1 MISSFQYIA
10 KNGQIVLVLGLIG
23 GLVFQGLA
31 SAMRP
36 WLSELV
42 MLLLAFSALRIGF
55 SDAVK
60 VLGQMKET
68 LLIVFVYQVIFP
80 LIGVG
85 FFIFFGLG
93 ETVIAMVITMVLA
106 SPSIT
111 GVTNFAIMLGH
122 RPEPTF
128 RVLVLGTFCLPI
140 TIIPVLWFLPAAG
153 SLNEVLWFS
162 IELTTLMG
170 LSIALGFI
178 FRAVLIPELS
188 SDRKMVLDGG
198 STVLLA
204 VIVVGLMSS
213 IAPTFDEN
221 PKALMFWLLVAF
233 SVNYGLQLITHMIFR
248 MVGVGSQDAS
258 IAIVAGNRNVA
269 IFLMATAVSDSEEFL
284 IFLSCYQVPMYL
296 TPILMRWMY
305 KRNRG
310 N

>member
-85 FFIFFGLG
+85 FFISLGLG
-93 ETVIAMVITMVLA
+93 GTVVALVITMVLA

-111 GVTNFAIMLGH
+111 GVTNFAILLGH

-128 RVLVLGTFCLPI
+128 RVLVIGTLCLPI

-153 SLNEVLWFS
+153 SLNEVIWIS
-162 IELTTLMG
+162 IELSTLMG

-178 FRAVLIPELS
+178 FRAVVIPELS
-188 SDRKMVLDGG
+188 SDQKIALDGG

-213 IAPTFDEN
+213 IAPTF
-221 PKALMFWLLVAF
+221 
-233 SVNYGLQLITHMIFR
+233 
-248 MVGVGSQDAS
+248 GS
-258 IAIVAGNRNVA
+258 
-269 IFLMATAVSDSEEFL
+269 
-284 IFLSCYQVPMYL
+284 
-296 TPILMRWMY
+296 
-305 KRNRG
+305 
-310 N
+310 

>member
-42 MLLLAFSALRIGF
+42 MLLLAFAALRIGF

-80 LIGVG
+80 LIGAG

-93 ETVIAMVITMVLA
+93 GTVVAMVITMVLA

-111 GVTNFAIMLGH
+111 GVTNFAILLGH

-128 RVLVLGTFCLPI
+128 RVLVIGTLCLPI

-153 SLNEVLWFS
+153 SLNEVIWIS
-162 IELTTLMG
+162 IEL
-170 LSIALGFI
+170 S
-178 FRAVLIPELS
+178 
-188 SDRKMVLDGG
+188 
-198 STVLLA
+198 
-204 VIVVGLMSS
+204 
-213 IAPTFDEN
+213 
-221 PKALMFWLLVAF
+221 
-233 SVNYGLQLITHMIFR
+233 
-248 MVGVGSQDAS
+248 
-258 IAIVAGNRNVA
+258 
-269 IFLMATAVSDSEEFL
+269 
-284 IFLSCYQVPMYL
+284 
-296 TPILMRWMY
+296 
-305 KRNRG
+305 RG
-310 N
+310 MNA

>member
-42 MLLLAFSALRIGF
+42 MLLLAFAALRIGF
-55 SDAVK
+55 PDAVK
-60 VLGQMKET
+60 VLGLIKET
-68 LLIVFVYQVIFP
+68 LLIVFVFQVIFP

-85 FFIFFGLG
+85 FFISLGLG
-93 ETVIAMVITMVLA
+93 GTVVALVITMVLA

-111 GVTNFAIMLGH
+111 GVTNFAILLGH

-128 RVLVLGTFCLPI
+128 RVLVIGTLCLPI

-153 SLNEVLWFS
+153 SLNEVIWIS
-162 IELTTLMG
+162 IEMSTLMG

-178 FRAVLIPELS
+178 FRAVVIPELS
-188 SDRKMVLDGG
+188 SDQKTALDGG

-213 IAPTFDEN
+213 IAPTFNEN
-221 PKALMFWLLVAF
+221 PKTLVFWLLIAF
-233 SVNYGLQLITHMIFR
+233 SVNYGLQLITHMIFL
-248 MVGVGSQDAS
+248 MVGLGRQDAS

-269 IFLMATAVSDSEEFL
+269 IFLMAAAVSDSEEFL

-296 TPILMRWMY
+296 TPILMRRMY
-305 KRNRG
+305 KT
-310 N
+310 

>member
-1 MISSFQYIA
+1 MISSFQFIA
-10 KNGQIVLVLGLIG
+10 KNGHIVLVLGLIG

-31 SAMRP
+31 TAMRP

-42 MLLLAFSALRIGF
+42 MLLLAFAALRIGF
-55 SDAVK
+55 LDAVK

-80 LIGVG
+80 LIGAG

-93 ETVIAMVITMVLA
+93 GTVVAMVITMVLA

-122 RPEPTF
+122 QPEPTF
-128 RVLVLGTFCLPI
+128 RVLVIGTFCLPI

-153 SLNEVLWFS
+153 SFNEVIWIS
-162 IELTTLMG
+162 IELSTLMG

-188 SDRKMVLDGG
+188 SDQKMALDGG

-213 IAPTFDEN
+213 IAPTFNEN
-221 PKALMFWLLVAF
+221 PKTLVFWLLVAF
-233 SVNYGLQLITHMIFR
+233 SVNYGLQLITHMIFL
-248 MVGVGSQDAS
+248 MVGLGRQDAS

-269 IFLMATAVSDSEEFL
+269 IFLMAAAVSDSEEFL

-305 KRNRG
+305 KT
-310 N
+310 

>member
-93 ETVIAMVITMVLA
+93 ETVIAMV
-106 SPSIT
+106 
-111 GVTNFAIMLGH
+111 
-122 RPEPTF
+122 
-128 RVLVLGTFCLPI
+128 CL
-140 TIIPVLWFLPAAG
+140 TSG
-153 SLNEVLWFS
+153 
-162 IELTTLMG
+162 
-170 LSIALGFI
+170 
-178 FRAVLIPELS
+178 
-188 SDRKMVLDGG
+188 
-198 STVLLA
+198 
-204 VIVVGLMSS
+204 
-213 IAPTFDEN
+213 
-221 PKALMFWLLVAF
+221 
-233 SVNYGLQLITHMIFR
+233 
-248 MVGVGSQDAS
+248 
-258 IAIVAGNRNVA
+258 
-269 IFLMATAVSDSEEFL
+269 
-284 IFLSCYQVPMYL
+284 C
-296 TPILMRWMY
+296 
-305 KRNRG
+305 
-310 N
+310 

>member
-10 KNGQIVLVLGLIG
+10 KNGHIVLVLGLIG

-42 MLLLAFSALRIGF
+42 MLLLAFAALRIGF
-55 SDAVK
+55 PDAVK
-60 VLGQMKET
+60 VLGLIKET
-68 LLIVFVYQVIFP
+68 LLIVFVFQVIFP
-80 LIGVG
+80 LLGVG
-85 FFIFFGLG
+85 FFISLGLG
-93 ETVIAMVITMVLA
+93 GTVVALVITMVLA

-111 GVTNFAIMLGH
+111 GVTNFAILLGH

-128 RVLVLGTFCLPI
+128 RVLVIGTLCLPI

-153 SLNEVLWFS
+153 SLNQVIWIS
-162 IELTTLMG
+162 IELSTLMG

-178 FRAVLIPELS
+178 FRAVVIPELS
-188 SDRKMVLDGG
+188 SDQKTALDGG

-213 IAPTFDEN
+213 IAPTFNEN
-221 PKALMFWLLVAF
+221 PKTLVFWLLIAF
-233 SVNYGLQLITHMIFR
+233 SVNYGLQLITHMIFL
-248 MVGVGSQDAS
+248 MVGLDRQDAS

-269 IFLMATAVSDSEEFL
+269 IFLMAAAVSDSEEFL

-296 TPILMRWMY
+296 TPILMRRMY
-305 KRNRG
+305 KT
-310 N
+310 

>member
-1 MISSFQYIA
+1 
-10 KNGQIVLVLGLIG
+10 
-23 GLVFQGLA
+23 
-31 SAMRP
+31 MRP

-42 MLLLAFSALRIGF
+42 MLLLAFAALRIGF

-60 VLGQMKET
+60 VLGLIKET

-85 FFIFFGLG
+85 FFIYLGLG
-93 ETVIAMVITMVLA
+93 GTVIALVITMVLA

-111 GVTNFAIMLGH
+111 GVTNFAILLGH

-128 RVLVLGTFCLPI
+128 RVLVIGTLCLPI

-153 SLNEVLWFS
+153 SLNEVIWIS
-162 IELTTLMG
+162 IEMSTLMG

-178 FRAVLIPELS
+178 FRAVVIPELS
-188 SDRKMVLDGG
+188 SDQKIALDGG

-213 IAPTFDEN
+213 IAPTFNEN
-221 PKALMFWLLVAF
+221 PKTLVFWLLVAF

-269 IFLMATAVSDSEEFL
+269 IFLMAAAVSDSEEFL

-305 KRNRG
+305 KT
-310 N
+310 

>member
-1 MISSFQYIA
+1 VISSFQYIA
-10 KNGQIVLVLGLIG
+10 KNGHIVLVLGLIG

-42 MLLLAFSALRIGF
+42 MLLLAFAALRIGF
-55 SDAVK
+55 PDAVK
-60 VLGQMKET
+60 VLGLIKET
-68 LLIVFVYQVIFP
+68 LLIVFVFQVIFP

-85 FFIFFGLG
+85 FFISLGLG
-93 ETVIAMVITMVLA
+93 GTVVALVITMVLA

-111 GVTNFAIMLGH
+111 GVTNFAILLGH

-128 RVLVLGTFCLPI
+128 RVLVIGTLCLPI

-153 SLNEVLWFS
+153 SLNQVIWIS
-162 IELTTLMG
+162 IELSTLMG

-178 FRAVLIPELS
+178 FRAVVIPELS
-188 SDRKMVLDGG
+188 SDQKTALDGG

-213 IAPTFDEN
+213 IAPTFNEN
-221 PKALMFWLLVAF
+221 PKTLVFWLLIAF
-233 SVNYGLQLITHMIFR
+233 SVNYGLQLITHMIFL
-248 MVGVGSQDAS
+248 MVGLGRQDAS

-269 IFLMATAVSDSEEFL
+269 IFLMAAAVSDSEEFL

-296 TPILMRWMY
+296 TPILMRRMY
-305 KRNRG
+305 KT
-310 N
+310 

>member
-10 KNGQIVLVLGLIG
+10 KNGHIVLVLGLIG

-42 MLLLAFSALRIGF
+42 MLLLAFAALRIGF
-55 SDAVK
+55 PDAVK
-60 VLGQMKET
+60 VLGLIKET
-68 LLIVFVYQVIFP
+68 LLIVFVFQVIFP

-85 FFIFFGLG
+85 FFISLGLG
-93 ETVIAMVITMVLA
+93 GTVVALVITMVLA

-111 GVTNFAIMLGH
+111 GVTNFAILLGH

-128 RVLVLGTFCLPI
+128 RVLVIGTLCLPI

-153 SLNEVLWFS
+153 SLNEVIWIS
-162 IELTTLMG
+162 IELSTLMG

-178 FRAVLIPELS
+178 FRAVVIPELS
-188 SDRKMVLDGG
+188 SDQKTALDGG

-213 IAPTFDEN
+213 IAPTFNEN
-221 PKALMFWLLVAF
+221 PKTLVFWLLIAF
-233 SVNYGLQLITHMIFR
+233 SVNYGLQLITHMIFL
-248 MVGVGSQDAS
+248 MVGLDRQDAS

-269 IFLMATAVSDSEEFL
+269 IFLMAAAVSDSEEFL

-305 KRNRG
+305 KA
-310 N
+310 

>member
-10 KNGQIVLVLGLIG
+10 KNGHIVLVLGLIG

-42 MLLLAFSALRIGF
+42 MLLLAFAALRIGF
-55 SDAVK
+55 PDAVK
-60 VLGQMKET
+60 VLGLIKET
-68 LLIVFVYQVIFP
+68 LLIVFVFQVIFP

-85 FFIFFGLG
+85 FFISLGLG
-93 ETVIAMVITMVLA
+93 GTVVALVITMVLA

-111 GVTNFAIMLGH
+111 GVTNFAILLGH

-128 RVLVLGTFCLPI
+128 RVLVIGTLCLPI

-153 SLNEVLWFS
+153 SLNEVIWIS
-162 IELTTLMG
+162 IELSTLMG

-178 FRAVLIPELS
+178 FRAVVIPELS
-188 SDRKMVLDGG
+188 SDQKTALDGG

-213 IAPTFDEN
+213 IAPTFNEN
-221 PKALMFWLLVAF
+221 PKTLVFWLLIAF
-233 SVNYGLQLITHMIFR
+233 SVNYGLQLITHMIFL
-248 MVGVGSQDAS
+248 MVGLGRQDAS

-269 IFLMATAVSDSEEFL
+269 IFLMAAAVSDSEEFL

-296 TPILMRWMY
+296 TPILMRRMY
-305 KRNRG
+305 KT
-310 N
+310 

>member
-1 MISSFQYIA
+1 
-10 KNGQIVLVLGLIG
+10 
-23 GLVFQGLA
+23 
-31 SAMRP
+31 
-36 WLSELV
+36 
-42 MLLLAFSALRIGF
+42 MLLLAFAALRIGF

-60 VLGQMKET
+60 VLGLIKET

-85 FFIFFGLG
+85 FFIYLGLG
-93 ETVIAMVITMVLA
+93 GTVIALVITMVLA

-111 GVTNFAIMLGH
+111 GVTNFAILLGH

-128 RVLVLGTFCLPI
+128 RVLVIGTLCLPI

-153 SLNEVLWFS
+153 SLNEVIWIS
-162 IELTTLMG
+162 IELSTLMG

-178 FRAVLIPELS
+178 FRAVVIPELS
-188 SDRKMVLDGG
+188 SDQKIALDGG

-213 IAPTFDEN
+213 IAPTFNEN
-221 PKALMFWLLVAF
+221 PKTLVFWLLVAF
-233 SVNYGLQLITHMIFR
+233 SVNYGLQLITHMIFL
-248 MVGVGSQDAS
+248 MVGLGRQDAS

-269 IFLMATAVSDSEEFL
+269 IFLMAAAVSDSEEFL

-305 KRNRG
+305 KT
-310 N
+310 